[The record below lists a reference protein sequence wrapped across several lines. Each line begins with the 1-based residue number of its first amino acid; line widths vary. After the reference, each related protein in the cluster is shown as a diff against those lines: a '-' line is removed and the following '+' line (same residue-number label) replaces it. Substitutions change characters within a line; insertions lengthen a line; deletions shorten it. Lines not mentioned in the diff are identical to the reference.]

1 MITINDIAK
10 EAKVS
15 AGTVDRVIHER
26 GGVSKKTA
34 AKIKA
39 IIAKH
44 DFQINAIASS
54 LALNKRVQIAV
65 LIPDYDAG
73 NTFWKSPMLGIL
85 KAKEEVKKIGASV
98 SYFSFNQFDETSY
111 VRQFKE
117 VIASKP
123 DALLLAPLFGSA
135 TKVLA
140 KELDDKEIPYVFLN
154 INLEGCNN
162 LSFIGQD
169 AYMSGFLA
177 GKLMRLSVKEKS
189 AIAVMQTRANL
200 DNNHAIYKRIKGFED
215 YFKANKDTVSLLNI
229 NIADLENAAALAEKL
244 EAMLAENP
252 KIEGVYVP
260 NSRISSFANVI
271 NSSKI
276 SELVLI
282 GFDGTE
288 ENVSCLENEKVA
300 FLISQQPFKEAYEAI
315 KLMVD
320 FLVDQKALEERIYSP
335 IEILT
340 KENAQFSKHSK

>member
-34 AKIKA
+34 AKIKS

-98 SYFSFNQFDETSY
+98 SYFSFNQFDEASY

-135 TKVLA
+135 TKGLA

-162 LSFIGQD
+162 ISFIGQD

-177 GKLMRLSVKEKS
+177 GKLMQLSIKEKS
-189 AIAVMQTRANL
+189 AIAIMQTRANL

-215 YFKANKDTVSLLNI
+215 YFSSNKLSVPLLNI
-229 NIADLENAAALAEKL
+229 NLVDLENTEVLAEKL
-244 EAMLAENP
+244 KTMFVENP
-252 KIEGVYVP
+252 DIKGVYVP
-260 NSRISSFANVI
+260 NSRVFRFVNAI
-271 NSSKI
+271 NDTKI
-276 SELVLI
+276 KDLVLL

-288 ENVSCLENEKVA
+288 ENVKCLENEKVA

-320 FLVDQKALEERIYSP
+320 FLVDKKELDERIYSP

-340 KENAQFSKHSK
+340 KENVQFSKHSK